1 MHSHLKS
8 IAKAISWRMIGA
20 ADTFVLAFL
29 VTGKMS
35 AAVSV
40 MSLEVLTKTALYYGH
55 ERAWEK
61 VPVKV
66 AA

>member
-8 IAKAISWRMIGA
+8 IAKAVSWRIIGA
-20 ADTFVLAFL
+20 IDTFALAFL

-35 AAVSV
+35 AAASV
-40 MSLEVLTKTALYYGH
+40 MSLEVVTKTGLYYFH